1 MPHNRSSRA
10 SRVTHFGRDRG
21 RRHRPSSGRS
31 DVRSVDHST
40 SVVQV
45 PVRCRPALLGQACAR
60 AAQATEPLSPA
71 APLLS
76 VDRCA
81 LAGTAFDVAAA
92 MLERSSTLR
101 APRPDLLYRSGRGAF
116 QRLQACLTEG
126 GRAFRCD
133 GVCGRY
139 AAHSRARSELD
150 TMSSIPNYDVT
161 RTVVSLRSGPA
172 AYGLWW
178 RAAAGPGGTLAT

>member
-1 MPHNRSSRA
+1 MPRA
-10 SRVTHFGRDRG
+10 GTVVAAIDRAVADLRRVDR
-21 RRHRPSSGRS
+21 
-31 DVRSVDHST
+31 ST

-60 AAQATEPLSPA
+60 AAQATQPLSPA

-76 VDRCA
+76 IDRCA
-81 LAGTAFDVAAA
+81 LAGAAFDVAAA
-92 MLERSSTLR
+92 TLESSSTLR
-101 APRPDLLYRSGRGAF
+101 APRPDLLHRSGRGAF
-116 QRLQACLTEG
+116 QRLRACLTEG

-150 TMSSIPNYDVT
+150 TMFSIPNHVMLHEP
-161 RTVVSLRSGPA
+161 S
-172 AYGLWW
+172 
-178 RAAAGPGGTLAT
+178 

>member
-1 MPHNRSSRA
+1 MLTGLSR
-10 SRVTHFGRDRG
+10 RVRELGRGDRDRYACCYVGDESKG
-21 RRHRPSSGRS
+21 RGRLNWTLGRS
-31 DVRSVDHST
+31 PSARALHKTLSSQSYVGKRHET
-40 SVVQV
+40 S
-45 PVRCRPALLGQACAR
+45 ALLGQACAR
-60 AAQATEPLSPA
+60 AAQATQPLSPA

-81 LAGTAFDVAAA
+81 LAGTAFDVAAS
-92 MLERSSTLR
+92 MLESSSALR

-116 QRLQACLTEG
+116 QRLRACLAEG

-150 TMSSIPNYDVT
+150 TMFSIPNHVMLHEP
-161 RTVVSLRSGPA
+161 S
-172 AYGLWW
+172 
-178 RAAAGPGGTLAT
+178 

>member
-10 SRVTHFGRDRG
+10 SRVSQFGGDRG
-21 RRHRPSSGRS
+21 RRHRPSSRDSSGRS
-31 DVRSVDHST
+31 EALRHVDHST

-45 PVRCRPALLGQACAR
+45 PVRFRPAVLGQACAR
-60 AAQATEPLSPA
+60 AAQATQPLSPA

-101 APRPDLLYRSGRGAF
+101 APRPDLLYRSSRGAF

-139 AAHSRARSELD
+139 AAHSRARSK
-150 TMSSIPNYDVT
+150 
-161 RTVVSLRSGPA
+161 TVLMPALVRVYTYCERRS
-172 AYGLWW
+172 
-178 RAAAGPGGTLAT
+178 

>member
-1 MPHNRSSRA
+1 MLQNSASPASCARHKTSAAPERVASRSSAGTVVAAIDRA
-10 SRVTHFGRDRG
+10 VAEV
-21 RRHRPSSGRS
+21 RR
-31 DVRSVDHST
+31 VDHST

-45 PVRCRPALLGQACAR
+45 PVRFRPALLGQACAR
-60 AAQATEPLSPA
+60 AAQATQPLSPA

-76 VDRCA
+76 SDRCA

-92 MLERSSTLR
+92 TLESSSTLR
-101 APRPDLLYRSGRGAF
+101 APRPDLLHRSGRGAF

-150 TMSSIPNYDVT
+150 TMSIITNYVMLHEP
-161 RTVVSLRSGPA
+161 S
-172 AYGLWW
+172 
-178 RAAAGPGGTLAT
+178 

>member
-10 SRVTHFGRDRG
+10 SRVSQFGARRG
-21 RRHRPSSGRS
+21 PWSPPSTEQWRVAEVRR
-31 DVRSVDHST
+31 VDHST

-60 AAQATEPLSPA
+60 AAQATQLLSPA

-150 TMSSIPNYDVT
+150 TMFSIPNHVMLHEP
-161 RTVVSLRSGPA
+161 S
-172 AYGLWW
+172 
-178 RAAAGPGGTLAT
+178 

>member
-1 MPHNRSSRA
+1 MAR
-10 SRVTHFGRDRG
+10 RG
-21 RRHRPSSGRS
+21 RAAVQAHILYSTHSTVPRAGTVVAAIDRAVADLR
-31 DVRSVDHST
+31 RVDRST

-60 AAQATEPLSPA
+60 AAQATQPLSPA
-71 APLLS
+71 AQLLS
-76 VDRCA
+76 VDRCT
-81 LAGTAFDVAAA
+81 LASTAFDVAAA
-92 MLERSSTLR
+92 MLETSSTLW

-116 QRLQACLTEG
+116 QRLRACLAEA

-150 TMSSIPNYDVT
+150 TMFSIPNHVMLHEP
-161 RTVVSLRSGPA
+161 S
-172 AYGLWW
+172 
-178 RAAAGPGGTLAT
+178 

>member
-1 MPHNRSSRA
+1 MPRA
-10 SRVTHFGRDRG
+10 GTVVAAIDRAMADLRRVDR
-21 RRHRPSSGRS
+21 
-31 DVRSVDHST
+31 ST

-60 AAQATEPLSPA
+60 AAQATQPLSPA

-76 VDRCA
+76 IDRCA

-116 QRLQACLTEG
+116 QRLRACLTEG

-150 TMSSIPNYDVT
+150 TMFSIPNHVILHEP
-161 RTVVSLRSGPA
+161 SCGLRSGPA
-172 AYGLWW
+172 RGLYCMVCLWW
-178 RAAAGPGGTLAT
+178 SSLRMSLRHGGDMRR